1 MNGAA
6 APPWAKARQ
15 TLQAAWTAR
24 DARERRLL
32 LLAAWVVGLFLLWTL
47 ALRPA
52 LRTLREAPA
61 RLDGLEA
68 QLQAMQAQA
77 ADVRSLRATPPLPR
91 AQAVAALKAA
101 SDRLGERARLQ
112 EQGDRAVLTISGAT
126 GQQLQAW
133 LAEVRSTA
141 RARAVDINLTRGEQ
155 GLSGAVIVT
164 LPGG

>member
-1 MNGAA
+1 MAGAA
-6 APPWAKARQ
+6 TSWAQARQ
-15 TLQAAWTAR
+15 ALRAAWAAR

-32 LLAAWVVGLFLLWTL
+32 LLAAWTVGLFLLWTL
-47 ALRPA
+47 ALQPA

-77 ADVRSLRATPPLPR
+77 AEVRGLRATPPLPR
-91 AQAVAALKAA
+91 AQAVAALKVA
-101 SDRLGERARLQ
+101 SERLGDRARLQ
-112 EQGDRAVLTISGAT
+112 EQGERAVLTLNGAS

-133 LAEVRSTA
+133 LAEVRSSA